1 MQFRIEW
8 RFLKIW
14 LKIYERILF
23 TKRFKLNEINEE
35 WCDDLWKI
43 IILKSSNCKERN
55 KILLKN

>member
-23 TKRFKLNEINEE
+23 TKRLKLNEINEE

-43 IILKSSNCKERN
+43 IILLH
-55 KILLKN
+55 KINNGTFVKI